1 MNAVITY
8 KEISDFVES
17 QYKIRPMLNTVDT
30 QTVEISYKPGVFIPA
45 IAIKLRID
53 EVSDD
58 VVHLSYECGKG
69 VSFVITGAVSYLE
82 QKIPK
87 CIEVNTTDKRIT
99 VYPQH
104 IKELEKAL
112 EYVALNNVRFEDNS
126 INLALM
132 IL

>member
-69 VSFVITGAVSYLE
+69 ASFVITGAVSYLE

-87 CIEVNTTDKRIT
+87 GIEVNTTDKRIT

>member
-1 MNAVITY
+1 MNAVISY
-8 KEISDFVES
+8 KEISDFVER

-30 QTVEISYKPGVFIPA
+30 QTVEVSYKPGALIPA
-45 IAIKLRID
+45 IVIKFKID

-58 VVHLSYECGKG
+58 IVQLSYDCGKG
-69 VSFVITGAVSYLE
+69 AAFVITGALAYLE
-82 QKIPK
+82 QKIPQG
-87 CIEVNTTDKRIT
+87 IEVNTTDKRIK
-99 VYPQH
+99 VYPHQ

-112 EYVALNNVRFEDNS
+112 EYVALNKVRFEDSS

>member
-1 MNAVITY
+1 MNAVISY
-8 KEISDFVES
+8 KEISDFVER
-17 QYKIRPMLNTVDT
+17 QYKIRPTLNTVDS
-30 QTVEISYKPGVFIPA
+30 QTLEVSYKPNVLIPA
-45 IAIKLRID
+45 IVIKLRVD

-58 VVHLSYECGKG
+58 VVHLSYDCGKG
-69 VSFVITGAVSYLE
+69 VSFVITGAAAYLE

-87 CIEVNTTDKRIT
+87 GIEVNTTDKCIA
-99 VYPQH
+99 VYPQQ

-112 EYVALNNVRFEDNS
+112 EYVALNKVRFEDNS